1 MTRNNNPPFALTVA
15 EKLIGPSSEMCE
27 LREKLIR
34 MTADKGN
41 IFISGETGTG
51 KEIAATLIA
60 GNSTTGG
67 EIINVNCALLRGPLS
82 DSELFGHM
90 KGSFSGADYTRRG
103 LVELADRKVLF
114 LDEIEEL
121 DYSTQAKLLRFM
133 ENGEYRRLGSGE
145 IRHSRCRVI
154 AATNENV
161 TELFSSQRM
170 RRDFFMRICMQ
181 VLRVPPLRE
190 RMEDIP
196 YLVAHKEKLMKA
208 EKHITD
214 FRLFFEYSWPGNVR
228 ELFNVVERVHYNDP
242 EGLLATEEL
251 INPLLMG
258 I

>member
-1 MTRNNNPPFALTVA
+1 MIRNNALPISLAVE
-15 EKLIGPSSEMCE
+15 EKLVGPSAIMCN
-27 LREKLIR
+27 LREKLIKL
-34 MTADKGN
+34 TAENGN

-60 GNSTTGG
+60 ESSKGG
-67 EIINVNCALLRGPLS
+67 EIVNVNCALLRGPLS

-103 LVELADRKVLF
+103 LVELADRKILF

-121 DYSTQAKLLRFM
+121 DCITQAKLLRFM

-145 IRHSRCRVI
+145 VRYSKCRVI
-154 AATNENV
+154 AATNEKV
-161 TELFSSQRM
+161 SELFINQRM

-181 VLRVPPLRE
+181 VVRFPPLRE
-190 RMEDIP
+190 RMDDIP

-208 EKHITD
+208 DSHIHD
-214 FRLFFEYSWPGNVR
+214 FRPFFEYNWPGNVR
-228 ELFNVVERVHYNDP
+228 ELFHAVERVHCNDP
-242 EGLLATEEL
+242 QELKATKEL
-251 INPLLMG
+251 INPLLMD